1 MGDYEDDYGDDFY
14 FEDDYFYVED
24 SYAIA
29 VSPPALESS
38 IHQKIHLFRPEPK
51 RILVGLICS

>member
-14 FEDDYFYVED
+14 FDDDYLYVED

-29 VSPPALESS
+29 VSIETRHHTDRMANPQPRMNSPRTRFPSL
-38 IHQKIHLFRPEPK
+38 P
-51 RILVGLICS
+51 